1 MSKISIPRPDK
12 VLELE
17 KIPLQSLE
25 KIFNYSLHARLVLEG
40 LIHSSAGIQQ
50 LQDGINDNNSKN
62 QKYDTCKYN

>member
-1 MSKISIPRPDK
+1 MSKIVIPRPDK

-40 LIHSSAGIQQ
+40 LIV
-50 LQDGINDNNSKN
+50 
-62 QKYDTCKYN
+62 